1 MGGPFSIPA
10 EKTKVVKVT
19 TVCLEHGKKE
29 PSSRMSYRLVSLDAF
44 STEPK
49 LQMLLESLGR
59 GELSQ
64 RVAQAASWHL
74 SDGMSWE
81 QLAAKKI
88 DRLGRPDEPY
98 FSEAELLMAHRA
110 VAIVTERA
118 AKSAAEPQQPSAPSA
133 SQASR

>member
-1 MGGPFSIPA
+1 
-10 EKTKVVKVT
+10 
-19 TVCLEHGKKE
+19 
-29 PSSRMSYRLVSLDAF
+29 MSYRLVSLDAF

-59 GELSQ
+59 GALSQ